1 MKKLLLLSLITL
13 FISCANQNQECET
26 PSNGFIEGTE
36 LNIQMGEQNGVD
48 IFKEIDAAW
57 AEFNFEKVKN
67 YVHDD
72 AVMKFDDGR
81 VATGGEE
88 FVQSIKEWAEED
100 AALGNEQSW
109 TTNYAFALAVSNDN
123 DDSTNID
130 QGNWV
135 NAQFTSTLKNPK
147 GDVIREVFYE
157 FYHIVDGKIAS
168 WNQFKRD
175 EKN

>member
-13 FISCANQNQECET
+13 FISCANQDQECET

-72 AVMKFDDGR
+72 AVMKFADKWSDGFGGSSGPLWGAFICHA
-81 VATGGEE
+81 AT
-88 FVQSIKEWAEED
+88 KLPKKLAD
-100 AALGNEQSW
+100 A
-109 TTNYAFALAVSNDN
+109 
-123 DDSTNID
+123 
-130 QGNWV
+130 
-135 NAQFTSTLKNPK
+135 
-147 GDVIREVFYE
+147 
-157 FYHIVDGKIAS
+157 
-168 WNQFKRD
+168 
-175 EKN
+175 